1 MNSSLVWQLVFES
14 LRWQPDHDRLAHLA
28 AQQPDINRFQS
39 LCSTHGLLPIVDKA
53 LGPVRQTLFTAEE
66 AEEWR
71 RVVASRVL
79 GSLVMHREQERILHF
94 FATANIQAVPF
105 KGPTLSERLYGDPVL
120 RVYSDLDL
128 LMSPGQVY
136 DAVNLL
142 MAEGYQPDFDLAA
155 LAHEFRPASR
165 EIHCVMRHP
174 SRNLLVELHWALT
187 NSWHRRKASPIYI
200 DDWLREDSAAN
211 EELLLYLCLHASLH
225 LWRQM
230 KWVVDVDRC
239 VNTAQGLDWL
249 HLFATAKSRGCSRA
263 LNLGLILAVNTC
275 GLELPAIAEDELRR
289 DRLADSITKQVAGLW
304 MRTNDY
310 GSSYFRGPS
319 YHWRVG
325 YYLACRDN
333 WFDRVK
339 MVADY
344 GLMRLG
350 DRRGAKPGTRDE
362 VRSTWRS

>member
-1 MNSSLVWQLVFES
+1 MNSSLVWQLVSES
-14 LRWQPDHDRLAHLA
+14 LRWRPDHGQLIHLA

-39 LCSTHGLLPIVDKA
+39 LCSTHGLLPIVDKS
-53 LGPVRQTLFTAEE
+53 LGSVRQTLFTAEE

-79 GSLVMHREQERILHF
+79 GSVVMHREQERILLL
-94 FATANIQAVPF
+94 FATVNIQVAPF

-128 LMSPGQVY
+128 LMLQDHVY

-142 MAEGYQPDFDLAA
+142 MAEGYQPDFDPAVLAQQ
-155 LAHEFRPASR
+155 FKPGSR
-165 EIHCVMRHP
+165 EIHCVLRHP
-174 SRNLLVELHWALT
+174 SSNFLVELHWALT

-200 DDWLREDSAAN
+200 DDWLREDSTAN

-263 LNLGLILAVNTC
+263 LNLGLILAANTC

-289 DRLADSITKQVAGLW
+289 DRLADSIAKRVAGLW
-304 MRTNDY
+304 MWTNDY
-310 GSSYFRGPS
+310 GASYSRGPS
-319 YHWRVG
+319 YLWRVG

-333 WFDRVK
+333 LFDRVK

-350 DRRGAKPGTRDE
+350 DSRGIKPGTRDA
-362 VRSTWRS
+362 V